1 MPPHPLTNFEIEKC
15 YQNEPN
21 FNKFFMFIQE
31 INGVYSRNKLPKIKD
46 GAYVISLDEY
56 KSTGTQWIVLYV
68 NGNNIM
74 HFDSSTVEHT
84 FKEIYR
90 YTRNKNGISNI
101 CRIQTFNSI
110 IFACF
115 CIGFIDFILKG
126 VSLLDSA
133 NLFFS

>member
-56 KSTGTQWIVLYV
+56 KSTGTQ
-68 NGNNIM
+68 
-74 HFDSSTVEHT
+74 
-84 FKEIYR
+84 
-90 YTRNKNGISNI
+90 
-101 CRIQTFNSI
+101 
-110 IFACF
+110 
-115 CIGFIDFILKG
+115 
-126 VSLLDSA
+126 
-133 NLFFS
+133 